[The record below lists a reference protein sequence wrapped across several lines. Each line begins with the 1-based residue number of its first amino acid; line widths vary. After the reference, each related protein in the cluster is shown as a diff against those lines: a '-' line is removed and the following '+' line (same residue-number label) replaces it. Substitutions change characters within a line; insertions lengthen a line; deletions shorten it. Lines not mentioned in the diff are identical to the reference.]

1 MGHLRERDPRE
12 ANNLWMLSTSD
23 SFMID
28 PSQISINDSENLV
41 YMSLPILSKLRV
53 GKDVLQGK
61 NADLSSYI
69 RVG

>member
-1 MGHLRERDPRE
+1 MGQLRERDPCE

-61 NADLSSYI
+61 HADLSSYI